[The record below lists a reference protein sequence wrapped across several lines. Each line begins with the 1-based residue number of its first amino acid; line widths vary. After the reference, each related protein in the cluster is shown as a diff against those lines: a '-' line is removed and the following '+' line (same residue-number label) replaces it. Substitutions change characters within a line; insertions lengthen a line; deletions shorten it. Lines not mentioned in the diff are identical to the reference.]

1 MTTKL
6 TERKGTGV
14 RVHGTVGNITPLP
27 CSYSIDGGAGISLNN
42 TMTSSYQYEILF
54 FQSQGLTAGFHSL
67 LITTLES
74 GPTGG
79 IYFLDFF
86 AVTPLPIAT
95 TSSLPSS
102 SSTSNPTTGEIIGGV
117 IGGLALLIFSAAFI
131 VFFFFRRKKNHS
143 EAHRSDELGPGL
155 GTL

>member
-67 LITTLES
+67 LITTLKSDPS
-74 GPTGG
+74 GLF
-79 IYFLDFF
+79 FLDFF

-95 TSSLPSS
+95 TSSLPSC
-102 SSTSNPTTGEIIGGV
+102 TSNPTTGDIIGGV
-117 IGGLALLIFSAAFI
+117 IGGLALLTFSAAFI
-131 VFFFFRRKKNHS
+131 SFFLFRWKKNHS
-143 EAHRSDELGPGL
+143 EAHRSDEVGPGL

>member
-27 CSYSIDGGAGISLNN
+27 CSYSIDGGAEITPNN
-42 TMTSSYQYEILF
+42 TMSPPSSQYEVLF

-67 LITTLES
+67 LITTLKSDPS
-74 GPTGG
+74 GLF
-79 IYFLDFF
+79 FLDFF

-95 TSSLPSS
+95 TSSLPSC
-102 SSTSNPTTGEIIGGV
+102 TSNHTTGEIIGGV
-117 IGGLALLIFSAAFI
+117 IGGLALLTFSAAFI
-131 VFFFFRRKKNHS
+131 IFFSFRWKKNHS
-143 EAHRSDELGPGL
+143 EAHRSDEVGPGL